1 MFLWGILI
9 LNIVYKENVLT
20 ANDFILL
27 HKKMGL
33 AEFSIKQVKKS
44 MAHNLFSI
52 VAVSDD
58 EIIGMG
64 RLLGDGAL
72 FWYINDILVL
82 TEHQGKGIGR
92 DIVKGLIQYIK
103 ENSILNT
110 SVTIYLFCAK
120 DKEGFYEKLGFAD
133 SCKHGG
139 IGMFLDIDV

>member
-1 MFLWGILI
+1 

-33 AEFSIKQVKKS
+33 AEFSIEQVTKS

-52 VAVSDD
+52 VAVSND
-58 EIIGMG
+58 EVIGMG

-92 DIVKGLIQYIK
+92 DIVKRLIQYTK
-103 ENSILNT
+103 ENSIPNT
-110 SVTIYLFCAK
+110 SVPIYLFCAK
-120 DKEGFYEKLGFAD
+120 DKESFYEKLGFTD
-133 SCKHGG
+133 SRKHGG
-139 IGMFLDIDV
+139 VGMFLDIEICESINL

>member
-1 MFLWGILI
+1 
-9 LNIVYKENVLT
+9 LNIVYKENILT
-20 ANDFILL
+20 ADDFILL
-27 HKKMGL
+27 HKKIGM
-33 AEFSIKQVKKS
+33 AELSIEQVTKS
-44 MAHNLFSI
+44 MSHNLFSI
-52 VAVSDD
+52 AAVCNDD
-58 EIIGMG
+58 VIGMG

-92 DIVKGLIQYIK
+92 NIVKRLIQFIK

-110 SVTIYLFCAK
+110 SVPVYLFCAK

-139 IGMFLDIDV
+139 AGMFLDIDVCKLINI